1 TPETWMAGGG
11 ASPIPASH
19 ASPRAP
25 GATDAMVQMYQTA
38 KALREHVMAPGQ
50 SWSMNETILAHGQ
63 ATADNIP
70 AQMAQIMYFIR
81 ISEVEE
87 AEHIIRGLDH
97 FAEAAASLCHCTWR
111 RHWVAKSRPGLP
123 NHALARATYAN
134 LEEVGAPP
142 WGAEAAD
149 FARAIQ
155 SELGLE
161 PMEAPFLPMI
171 SELIDPEEAERQ
183 LRATLPPSQR
193 HFTSDD
199 YTEYCWHAPTVR
211 LYLGRPALQAPPG
224 YAYPAWAMNALGGH
238 PPCIDPMT
246 QVAAEVV
253 AMTALDCLGDTGV
266 LEAAQAEFRDRT
278 GGGIGGATW
287 LAPLCDYAPPLNF
300 RWPEYVTTARGTDWV
315 IPS

>member
-1 TPETWMAGGG
+1 
-11 ASPIPASH
+11 
-19 ASPRAP
+19 
-25 GATDAMVQMYQTA
+25 
-38 KALREHVMAPGQ
+38 
-50 SWSMNETILAHGQ
+50 MNETILAHGQ

-97 FAEAAASLCHCTWR
+97 FAEVAASLCHCTWR

-134 LEEVGAPP
+134 LEEVGAPQ

-183 LRATLPPSQR
+183 VRATLPPSQR

>member
-1 TPETWMAGGG
+1 MG
-11 ASPIPASH
+11 
-19 ASPRAP
+19 
-25 GATDAMVQMYQTA
+25 
-38 KALREHVMAPGQ
+38 
-50 SWSMNETILAHGQ
+50 
-63 ATADNIP
+63 
-70 AQMAQIMYFIR
+70 
-81 ISEVEE
+81 
-87 AEHIIRGLDH
+87 
-97 FAEAAASLCHCTWR
+97 
-111 RHWVAKSRPGLP
+111 
-123 NHALARATYAN
+123 
-134 LEEVGAPP
+134 
-142 WGAEAAD
+142 
-149 FARAIQ
+149 
-155 SELGLE
+155 
-161 PMEAPFLPMI
+161 APFLPMI

-183 LRATLPPSQR
+183 VRATLPPSQR